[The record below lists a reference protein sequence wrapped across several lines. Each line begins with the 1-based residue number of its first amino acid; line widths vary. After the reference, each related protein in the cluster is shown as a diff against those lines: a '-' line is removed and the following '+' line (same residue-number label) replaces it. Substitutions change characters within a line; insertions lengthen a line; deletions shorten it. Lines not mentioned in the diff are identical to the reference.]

1 MIYVLTQDAE
11 SSFVLAVRGKTTARK
26 NLTQYMLNEIKQYIS
41 KFGKDAKRLL
51 TPDSVIYMV
60 FRDYQIYS
68 VKENAI
74 VPYAD
79 GDDVTLLIDGS
90 MLDVDSDELPK
101 GTKVIKIDA
110 LDEWIDLP
118 VLREFLHKEGCGE

>member
-11 SSFVLAVRGKTTARK
+11 SSFVLAVRGKTTTRK
-26 NLTQYMLNEIKQYIS
+26 NLTQYMLNEVKQYIS

-60 FRDYQIYS
+60 FRDYQLYG
-68 VKENAI
+68 VKENAM

-79 GDDVTLLIDGS
+79 GDDINLLIDGI
-90 MLDVDSDELPK
+90 PK
-101 GTKVIKIDA
+101 GAKLIKIDA
-110 LDEWIDLP
+110 LDEWIDLSA
-118 VLREFLHKEGCGE
+118 LREFLHKEGCGE

>member
-11 SSFVLAVRGKTTARK
+11 SSFVLAVRGKKTARK
-26 NLTQYMLNEIKQYIS
+26 NLTQYMLNEIKTYLS

-51 TPDSVIYMV
+51 TPDSIIYVV
-60 FRDYQIYS
+60 FREYQLYS
-68 VKENAI
+68 VKENAM

-79 GDDVTLLIDGS
+79 GDDINLLIDGS
-90 MLDVDSDELPK
+90 MLDVGNSELPK
-101 GTKVIKIDA
+101 DVKVIKIDA
-110 LDEWIDLP
+110 LDEWIDLS

>member
-68 VKENAI
+68 VKENAM

-90 MLDVDSDELPK
+90 MLETDSDELPK
-101 GTKVIKIDA
+101 GTKVIKIDV
-110 LDEWIDLP
+110 LDEWIDLS